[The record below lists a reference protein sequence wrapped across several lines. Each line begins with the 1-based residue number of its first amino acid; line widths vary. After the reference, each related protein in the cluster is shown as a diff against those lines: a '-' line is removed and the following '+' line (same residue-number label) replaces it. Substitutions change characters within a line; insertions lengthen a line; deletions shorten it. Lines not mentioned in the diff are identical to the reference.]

1 MYGHNVVYGCP
12 FVVSLYWYG
21 FERSL
26 FFDIFFQTQI
36 HLFITTM
43 ETSVTTLS
51 LLDVI
56 VDIVYILFFLLMTA
70 LIVYRAVYIVK
81 AWRNEDKGRAK
92 GNLLAL
98 AIMLVLYIPIFFW
111 QIDIVE
117 RVKEL
122 CCW

>member
-1 MYGHNVVYGCP
+1 MV
-12 FVVSLYWYG
+12 
-21 FERSL
+21 
-26 FFDIFFQTQI
+26 
-36 HLFITTM
+36 
-43 ETSVTTLS
+43 TSVTTLS

-56 VDIVYILFFLLMTA
+56 VDIVYILFFLLKAA
-70 LIVYRAVYIVK
+70 LIVYRTVYIVK
-81 AWRNEDKGRAK
+81 AWRNKDRAK

>member
-1 MYGHNVVYGCP
+1 MGTY
-12 FVVSLYWYG
+12 
-21 FERSL
+21 
-26 FFDIFFQTQI
+26 
-36 HLFITTM
+36 
-43 ETSVTTLS
+43 VTTLS
-51 LLDVI
+51 LFDII
-56 VDIVYILFFLLMTA
+56 VNIVYILFFLVMTA

-81 AWRNEDKGRAK
+81 AWRNEDKDRAK

-122 CCW
+122 FC

>member
-1 MYGHNVVYGCP
+1 
-12 FVVSLYWYG
+12 
-21 FERSL
+21 
-26 FFDIFFQTQI
+26 
-36 HLFITTM
+36 M

-51 LLDVI
+51 MFDII
-56 VDIVYILFFLLMTA
+56 VDIVYILLFLVITA
-70 LIVYRAVYIVK
+70 LMVYRAVYIVK
-81 AWRNEDKGRAK
+81 AWRNEDKDRAK

-122 CCW
+122 FC

>member
-1 MYGHNVVYGCP
+1 
-12 FVVSLYWYG
+12 
-21 FERSL
+21 
-26 FFDIFFQTQI
+26 
-36 HLFITTM
+36 M
-43 ETSVTTLS
+43 ETTVTTLS
-51 LLDVI
+51 MFDII
-56 VDIVYILFFLLMTA
+56 VDIVYILFFLVITA
-70 LIVYRAVYIVK
+70 LIVYRAVFIVK

-122 CCW
+122 FC

>member
-1 MYGHNVVYGCP
+1 MV
-12 FVVSLYWYG
+12 
-21 FERSL
+21 
-26 FFDIFFQTQI
+26 
-36 HLFITTM
+36 
-43 ETSVTTLS
+43 TSVTTLS
-51 LLDVI
+51 LFDII

-70 LIVYRAVYIVK
+70 LIVYRAVFIVK
-81 AWRNEDKGRAK
+81 AWRNEDKDRAK

>member
-1 MYGHNVVYGCP
+1 
-12 FVVSLYWYG
+12 
-21 FERSL
+21 
-26 FFDIFFQTQI
+26 
-36 HLFITTM
+36 M

-70 LIVYRAVYIVK
+70 PMVYRAVYIVK
-81 AWRNEDKGRAK
+81 AWRNVDKDRAK

-122 CCW
+122 FCW